1 MQQMT
6 LHRKLLIAGLA
17 ALLTGTLF
25 VVFRPRANQPS
36 AAAGGPAELWEYFS
50 DQNAIGGLAIAPDG
64 SLYAGSAGAVI
75 ALNPDGTERWKSPA
89 NSPREIV
96 IGRDGNVYASSSWG
110 IIFGFS
116 SDGAMNWKPGYG
128 LIGFS
133 VPPAVGDGGTLYF
146 VNTVGD
152 IYAFQPHATAPTWS
166 LSTVRPGITNESY
179 ILPGTGRDDHSM
191 RSAAVIQNNGMIVVP
206 RSHWLHEFSSEGHQA
221 WILELTSGHLGPAA
235 LGKDGTIYVA
245 DDEQTLFAVDRS
257 GEKLWDF
264 KLDANIIDSPVVD
277 ADGTIYFD
285 TPRVI
290 YALKPDGSIK
300 WQAQTIHD
308 CRTSPALAAD
318 GTLYIGATDGMNAF
332 NSDGTTK
339 WWFRMKSIEGEPT
352 IGPDGTIY
360 AACGY
365 FWVCAVKDS
374 GSPLMQSPWP
384 KWQHDPANT
393 GRATTIF

>member
-1 MQQMT
+1 MT
-6 LHRKLLIAGLA
+6 LQRKFLIAGLA
-17 ALLTGTLF
+17 ALLIGALF
-25 VVFRPRANQPS
+25 VVFRPHAKEPA
-36 AAAGGPAELWEYFS
+36 AAAGGPAKFWEYFS
-50 DQNAIGGLAIAPDG
+50 DHNAIGELAIGPDG
-64 SLYAGSAGAVI
+64 TIYAGSAAAVI
-75 ALNPDGTERWKSPA
+75 ALNPDGTQRWKSPA
-89 NSPREIV
+89 NSPRIPV
-96 IGRDGNVYASSSWG
+96 IGHDGNVYAASSWG

-133 VPPAVGDGGTLYF
+133 VPPAVGDGGTLYY

-152 IYAFQPHATAPTWS
+152 IYAWQPHATAPSWS
-166 LSTVRPGITNESY
+166 LSTIRPGIIERVVHSSRHR
-179 ILPGTGRDDHSM
+179 PRDSSM

-206 RSHWLHEFSSEGHQA
+206 RSHWLHEFSDEGHQA

-235 LGKDGTIYVA
+235 LAKDGTIYVA

-257 GEKLWDF
+257 GEKIWDF
-264 KLDANIIDSPVVD
+264 KLDGNVIGSPVVD
-277 ADGTIYFD
+277 ADGTIYFN

-290 YALKPDGSIK
+290 YALKPDGSLK

-308 CRTSPALAAD
+308 CRTGPTLAAD
-318 GTLYIGATDGMNAF
+318 GTIYIGACDGMNAF
-332 NSDGTTK
+332 NSDGTAK
-339 WWFRMKSIEGEPT
+339 WWFHMKSVEGDPT

-393 GRATTIF
+393 GRATKIF

>member
-1 MQQMT
+1 MT
-6 LHRKLLIAGLA
+6 TQRKFLIAGLA
-17 ALLTGTLF
+17 ALLIGALL
-25 VVFRPRANQPS
+25 VVFRPRAEEPPT
-36 AAAGGPAELWEYFS
+36 AAGGPAELWEYFS
-50 DQNAIGGLAIAPDG
+50 DHNSIGGLAIGPDG
-64 SLYAGSAGAVI
+64 TIYAGSAAAVI
-75 ALNPDGTERWKSPA
+75 ALNPDGTQRWKSPA
-89 NSPREIV
+89 NSPRLPV
-96 IGRDGNVYASSSWG
+96 IGHDGSIYAASSWG

-133 VPPAVGDGGTLYF
+133 VPPAVGDGGTLYY

-152 IYAFQPHATAPTWS
+152 IYAWQPYATAPSWS
-166 LSTVRPGITNESY
+166 LSTIRPGMINPSY
-179 ILPGTGRDDHSM
+179 ILPGTDRADGSM
-191 RSAAVIQNNGMIVVP
+191 RSAAVVQNNGMIVVP

-235 LGKDGTIYVA
+235 LGKDGTIYVG
-245 DDEQTLFAVDRS
+245 DDQSAVFAVDRS
-257 GEKLWDF
+257 GEKIWEFRADL
-264 KLDANIIDSPVVD
+264 NIYGSPVVD
-277 ADGTIYFD
+277 ADGTIYFN

-290 YALKPDGSIK
+290 YALKPDGSLK
-300 WQAQTIHD
+300 WQSQTIHD
-308 CRTSPALAAD
+308 CRTGPTLAAD

-332 NSDGTTK
+332 NSDGTEK
-339 WWFRMKSIEGEPT
+339 WWFHMKSVEGEPA